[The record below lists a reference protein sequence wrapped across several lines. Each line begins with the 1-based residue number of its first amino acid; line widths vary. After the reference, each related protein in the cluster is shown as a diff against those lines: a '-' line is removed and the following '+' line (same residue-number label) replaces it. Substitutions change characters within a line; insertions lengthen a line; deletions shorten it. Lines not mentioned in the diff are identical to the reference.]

1 MRIVIVG
8 IGGLGSALAKSALLS
23 GVESSHL
30 LLVDRRAAE
39 VGDTVDLQGCCVV
52 DRIPEDYRLGPED
65 LLVLA
70 VKPQDAEQACSSVRK
85 ALVPEAVVVSVMA
98 GVSLARLSSWLE
110 HSQIVRAMPNLGAVV
125 GQSATVYCIAPEVDA
140 RACGSVEK
148 FLSSIGRAWRVH
160 DERLVDAATAIAGSG
175 PAYVCWLA
183 EQMESVARELG
194 ISEPEAGGL
203 VLQTLKATCSYLE
216 NSRQSFSELRARV
229 TSPGGTTAA
238 ALGVLDQLD
247 ASSVVQ
253 DAIRAAFRRAR
264 EIGQ

>member
-8 IGGLGSALAKSALLS
+8 VGGLGSALAKSVLLS
-23 GVESSHL
+23 GVESSQL
-30 LLVDRRAAE
+30 LLVDRRSGE
-39 VGDTVDLQGCCVV
+39 VGAAIDLQGCRVV
-52 DRIPEDYRLGPED
+52 ERIPEDYRLGPGD

-70 VKPQDAEQACSSVRK
+70 VKPQDAEQACGSVRK

-110 HSQIVRAMPNLGAVV
+110 HSKIVRAMPNLGAAVC
-125 GQSATVYCIAPEVDA
+125 QSATVYCASPEVDY

-148 FLSSIGRAWRVH
+148 FLSSIGRAWRVQ
-160 DERLVDAATAIAGSG
+160 DERLVDAATAVAGSG

-194 ISEPEAGGL
+194 ISEREAGDL

-216 NSRQSFSELRARV
+216 NSCQSFSELRARV

-238 ALGVLDQLD
+238 ALVVLDQRD
-247 ASSVVQ
+247 ASSIVQ
-253 DAIRAAFRRAR
+253 DAIRAAFRRAQ
-264 EIGQ
+264 EMGQ